1 MTTPTTITTNY
12 FWTYNFKDYATKSE
26 TYMDGDGSDS
36 FFEDLN
42 NNGVKD
48 GEESLID
55 NIKSDDLFSWIEDAY
70 NIKIENNASLKNVL
84 NQLSAINVTP
94 FNTINDYITEL
105 AKGPLDDLVNAQKE
119 NKFDLASNAK
129 YYYQL
134 SDNDYFLY
142 TKLGSNA
149 NTSAYTAGL
158 ESNADGYLQGKGH
171 SLKNIVE
178 RFINNGVTG
187 TAETFVDENATN
199 NRVGLTDK
207 QLKISSYSRADL
219 LELYRTLSTEMS
231 NLKKYTLNDKEIKE
245 IQDEIDTIRGE
256 NVEENLRRQIDKAE
270 REFVEVF
277 LAQAQNLVDKGDV
290 LSVSSFFKGTSTNIE
305 AGQPQGEMIKALE
318 MQENIRDLLFGNVG
332 NYVSG
337 NAFYDYFI
345 KSNTTIN
352 VSFDKVLE
360 ENFTGN
366 NSLNNG
372 SQIITGTGSYTGVQV
387 GQEKLSPIDLM
398 EDLYI
403 TQELLA
409 LYQQYEEVSTK
420 ANYLQMALDTA
431 LVYSAEYDFRQELA
445 RQVEELIKEKDEEEG
460 GSSDLF
466 ISNYKSATQVKRGSV
481 LTNTGL
487 QDSLDMSG
495 IYSFQGIYGNT
506 EQTDEHTKKTD
517 VLVDPYILNING
529 TQYILGQDINQ
540 NGTIDDVAEILGIND
555 TLDNPFASLISL
567 DTNNDKNISQEELLK
582 AGIIL
587 NAVSKDG
594 SLSKSTYDTKLLR
607 GIDLNTLTP
616 TNNTSGTVGT
626 FSALLMNGATVNGVQ
641 TFDDQSYFN
650 KLFGKPVDL
659 TPYQHEENIVTESDT
674 ISTSTQ
680 ILTNQIKSIYS
691 ALDLEDTSSIE
702 SILDSVCWKK
712 GAVLTPAQRIKM
724 IEGVDPLALPY
735 QIEKDFIEK
744 LKTLNIA

>member
-12 FWTYNFKDYATKSE
+12 FWTYNFKDYATKSG

-42 NNGVKD
+42 NNGVKNVD
-48 GEESLID
+48 EPLIA
-55 NIKSDDLFSWIEDAY
+55 NIKSDNLFTWIEDAY
-70 NIKIENNASLKNVL
+70 NIDIKDDATLKNVL
-84 NQLSAINVTP
+84 NQLSAHNVTP

-105 AKGPLDDLVNAQKE
+105 NKGPLGDLVNAQKD
-119 NKFDLASNAK
+119 NKFDLASNSD

-142 TKLGSNA
+142 TKLGSNGEYSEGS
-149 NTSAYTAGL
+149 SAYTEGL

-171 SLKNIVE
+171 SLATIVTN
-178 RFINNGVTG
+178 FIEKGVTG
-187 TAETFVDENATN
+187 SNDVTTN
-199 NRVGLTDK
+199 KVESEYLIKNYDR
-207 QLKISSYSRADL
+207 SEL
-219 LELYRTLSTEMS
+219 LDLYRTLSTEMS

-270 REFVEVF
+270 REFVDIF
-277 LAQAQNLVDKGDV
+277 LTQAQNLVDKENIP
-290 LSVSSFFKGTSTNIE
+290 SISAFFKGTTPNTSEDDIN
-305 AGQPQGEMIKALE
+305 GKPQGEMIKALE

-506 EQTDEHTKKTD
+506 EK
-517 VLVDPYILNING
+517 
-529 TQYILGQDINQ
+529 
-540 NGTIDDVAEILGIND
+540 
-555 TLDNPFASLISL
+555 
-567 DTNNDKNISQEELLK
+567 
-582 AGIIL
+582 
-587 NAVSKDG
+587 
-594 SLSKSTYDTKLLR
+594 
-607 GIDLNTLTP
+607 
-616 TNNTSGTVGT
+616 
-626 FSALLMNGATVNGVQ
+626 
-641 TFDDQSYFN
+641 
-650 KLFGKPVDL
+650 
-659 TPYQHEENIVTESDT
+659 
-674 ISTSTQ
+674 
-680 ILTNQIKSIYS
+680 
-691 ALDLEDTSSIE
+691 
-702 SILDSVCWKK
+702 
-712 GAVLTPAQRIKM
+712 
-724 IEGVDPLALPY
+724 
-735 QIEKDFIEK
+735 
-744 LKTLNIA
+744 

>member
-1 MTTPTTITTNY
+1 M
-12 FWTYNFKDYATKSE
+12 
-26 TYMDGDGSDS
+26 
-36 FFEDLN
+36 
-42 NNGVKD
+42 
-48 GEESLID
+48 
-55 NIKSDDLFSWIEDAY
+55 
-70 NIKIENNASLKNVL
+70 
-84 NQLSAINVTP
+84 
-94 FNTINDYITEL
+94 
-105 AKGPLDDLVNAQKE
+105 
-119 NKFDLASNAK
+119 
-129 YYYQL
+129 
-134 SDNDYFLY
+134 
-142 TKLGSNA
+142 
-149 NTSAYTAGL
+149 
-158 ESNADGYLQGKGH
+158 
-171 SLKNIVE
+171 
-178 RFINNGVTG
+178 
-187 TAETFVDENATN
+187 
-199 NRVGLTDK
+199 
-207 QLKISSYSRADL
+207 
-219 LELYRTLSTEMS
+219 
-231 NLKKYTLNDKEIKE
+231 
-245 IQDEIDTIRGE
+245 
-256 NVEENLRRQIDKAE
+256 
-270 REFVEVF
+270 
-277 LAQAQNLVDKGDV
+277 
-290 LSVSSFFKGTSTNIE
+290 
-305 AGQPQGEMIKALE
+305 
-318 MQENIRDLLFGNVG
+318 
-332 NYVSG
+332 
-337 NAFYDYFI
+337 
-345 KSNTTIN
+345 
-352 VSFDKVLE
+352 
-360 ENFTGN
+360 
-366 NSLNNG
+366 
-372 SQIITGTGSYTGVQV
+372 
-387 GQEKLSPIDLM
+387 
-398 EDLYI
+398 
-403 TQELLA
+403 
-409 LYQQYEEVSTK
+409 
-420 ANYLQMALDTA
+420 
-431 LVYSAEYDFRQELA
+431 
-445 RQVEELIKEKDEEEG
+445 
-460 GSSDLF
+460 
-466 ISNYKSATQVKRGSV
+466 
-481 LTNTGL
+481 TNTGL